1 MLRSTLLVILFAFSG
16 TAFADDFKYSSVSVG
31 YSDLEMDSDL
41 FVQKLEGDLL
51 GINGSVAIGESFFAF
66 AGYGMAD
73 VDIVDPV
80 FGVVGSG
87 DMDQA
92 NAGLGFHMPMS
103 ESVDFV
109 ASLSYEYLEFS
120 DQGGSIDENGLGAGI
135 GLRFAATD
143 QIELNGGIDYVD
155 YGDFFGDR
163 TSFDANFLYNFTD
176 SFTVSAGGKWG
187 DDVTQ
192 YTVAG
197 TFYFSD

>member
-1 MLRSTLLVILFAFSG
+1 MLRSTLLVILFAFSSL
-16 TAFADDFKYSSVSVG
+16 AFADDFKYSSVSVG
-31 YSDLEMDSDL
+31 YSDLEMDSD
-41 FVQKLEGDLL
+41 FGVEKLEGDLL

-66 AGYGMAD
+66 AGYGKGD

-80 FGVVGSG
+80 FGVVASG

-109 ASLSYEYLEFS
+109 ASLSYEYLELS
-120 DQGGSIDENGLGAGI
+120 EQGVSIDDNGLGAGI

-155 YGDFFGDR
+155 YGDFGDR
-163 TSFDANFLYNFTD
+163 TSFDAKFLYNFTD

-187 DDVTQ
+187 DDVTE

-197 TFYFSD
+197 MFYFGN